1 MLPAIGLRLGTLRRR
16 LFLLL
21 ASASVVA
28 VVGVNLIWLPGA
40 LRDVHAARGEL
51 ALVAARGV
59 RDQIEFFLA
68 DKEEAVTTVAQLFRA
83 AVIDGDPKGVAT
95 VGPRF
100 LARERAFEEVGIF
113 EPPRTWRYRLSR
125 REVVTI
131 ASTDAPPALDGSL
144 HLRGVAW
151 GAVTTTETSEPWV
164 TIATPLS
171 GAAEGRLLVVG
182 VLNLKDLWSLIADL
196 QLGQGGRAYVVD
208 RRGRLIAADDANLVL
223 KRLSLL
229 NRPIVRSLLEQDRP
243 GGVTGSYTNERG
255 VESMATGLRVERAG
269 WGVVVEHPRAVVT
282 AAVGQK
288 LWFFAALTAAGVLV
302 SAGAAHVLSARLTRP
317 LERLR
322 QGVQRFGRGEL
333 DHRVAIE
340 TADEIGELA
349 LQFNQMATELGASHA
364 RLEERIR
371 DATRDLARRQREAE
385 ELARVART
393 LTEDLD
399 VHQVA
404 DRVVQP
410 VLKLFGVQSSV
421 LWLRQPEGSLVA
433 VGISGRAR
441 ESFRRGDVLPAGA
454 SMAGRAVDEGRR
466 VCALGYRPP
475 ATAPSSA
482 CRWPSAR
489 ERSAYSRSATA
500 RRASSPTTRSC
511 CSRPSPTRRP
521 SRSRTRASTPTR
533 RPSGS
538 S

>member
-51 ALVAARGV
+51 ALVAASGV

-196 QLGQGGRAYVVD
+196 QLGQSGRVRACSASAAASSITAWRSRPPTRSASSRCSSTRWRPSSGPRTRVWRSASATRRAIWRGGSAKPRSWPGS
-208 RRGRLIAADDANLVL
+208 RGR
-223 KRLSLL
+223 
-229 NRPIVRSLLEQDRP
+229 
-243 GGVTGSYTNERG
+243 
-255 VESMATGLRVERAG
+255 
-269 WGVVVEHPRAVVT
+269 
-282 AAVGQK
+282 
-288 LWFFAALTAAGVLV
+288 
-302 SAGAAHVLSARLTRP
+302 
-317 LERLR
+317 
-322 QGVQRFGRGEL
+322 
-333 DHRVAIE
+333 
-340 TADEIGELA
+340 
-349 LQFNQMATELGASHA
+349 
-364 RLEERIR
+364 
-371 DATRDLARRQREAE
+371 
-385 ELARVART
+385 
-393 LTEDLD
+393 
-399 VHQVA
+399 
-404 DRVVQP
+404 
-410 VLKLFGVQSSV
+410 
-421 LWLRQPEGSLVA
+421 
-433 VGISGRAR
+433 
-441 ESFRRGDVLPAGA
+441 
-454 SMAGRAVDEGRR
+454 
-466 VCALGYRPP
+466 
-475 ATAPSSA
+475 
-482 CRWPSAR
+482 
-489 ERSAYSRSATA
+489 
-500 RRASSPTTRSC
+500 
-511 CSRPSPTRRP
+511 
-521 SRSRTRASTPTR
+521 
-533 RPSGS
+533 
-538 S
+538 